1 MRKWYL
7 PVTIAGLGGLGLFLL
22 ATRGRETMRR
32 LLHYMDAAPD
42 AFREFNDAAEREI
55 AHLQSA
61 VDELAR
67 TLRPTTE

>member
-7 PVTIAGLGGLGLFLL
+7 PVTIAGLGGLGLFLM
-22 ATRGRETMRR
+22 ATRGGDTMRR
-32 LLHYMDAAPD
+32 LLRYMEGAPD

-55 AHLQSA
+55 ANLQRA